1 MLNISVMVSGSG
13 SNLQAVID
21 GVESGQIKEAK
32 IVQVIS
38 SSPKAFALERARNHG
53 IKTVTV
59 SKADFPEQA
68 KRAGAILNALQQEE
82 TDLVVLAGYMNIL
95 GPEIVEAYRGRI
107 INIHPSLIPAFCGE
121 GFYGMR
127 VHEAVIQS
135 GAEKSGATVHF
146 VDEGVDTGEIILQ
159 EEVAVRPG
167 DSAEMLAMRVLNIEH
182 KILPMAINKWREKGE
197 K

>member
-13 SNLQAVID
+13 SNLQAIID
-21 GVESGQIKEAK
+21 GVESGQIVDAK

-38 SSPKAFALERARNHG
+38 SNPKAFALERARNHG
-53 IKTVTV
+53 IKTVTI
-59 SKADFPEQA
+59 SKEDFPDQG
-68 KRAGAILNALQQEE
+68 KRANAMLNALQEE
-82 TDLVVLAGYMNIL
+82 KTDLVVLAGYMNIL

-127 VHEAVIQS
+127 VHEAVIRA

-159 EEVAVRPG
+159 EEVPVRLG
-167 DSAEMLAMRVLNIEH
+167 DSAEMLAMRVLNI
-182 KILPMAINKWREKGE
+182 RY
-197 K
+197 